1 DDLFQLVLGLVD
13 AGDVGEGDLVV
24 VLAEQARLALAEA
37 HRLAAA
43 SLELAHQHEEDHD
56 EDGEREPADHH
67 LRPERLRIFLLEA
80 QHHGLLP
87 HLVEKLGVEGTDGT
101 EFLARLEVPLQDVA
115 LDGRVLDLA
124 AVDSRRGSIRRTPSI
139 TWNRPPGTSRAA
151 RGFTSKPTICSRCER
166 SGRRMPADAASKH
179 RRARAGGRRA
189 SARASR
195 PPGTSASRNA
205 P

>member
-1 DDLFQLVLGLVD
+1 EDALAALHVGTRNDDAPVETARTEQSRIENVGPVGGRDEDDALVGLEAVHLDEELVQRLLALVVTAAEPCAAVAADGVDLVD
-13 AGDVGEGDLVV
+13 EDDAGSVLLALLEEVAHAGSAHADEHLDDVGEGDLVV

-87 HLVEKLGVEGTDGT
+87 HLVEKLGVEGTD
-101 EFLARLEVPLQDVA
+101 
-115 LDGRVLDLA
+115 
-124 AVDSRRGSIRRTPSI
+124 
-139 TWNRPPGTSRAA
+139 
-151 RGFTSKPTICSRCER
+151 
-166 SGRRMPADAASKH
+166 
-179 RRARAGGRRA
+179 
-189 SARASR
+189 
-195 PPGTSASRNA
+195 
-205 P
+205 